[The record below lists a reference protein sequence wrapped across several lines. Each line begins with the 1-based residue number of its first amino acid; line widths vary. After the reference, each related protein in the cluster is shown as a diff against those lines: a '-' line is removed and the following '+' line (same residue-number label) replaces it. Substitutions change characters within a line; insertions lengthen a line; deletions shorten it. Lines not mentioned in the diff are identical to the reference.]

1 MVEYYYV
8 IFHIC
13 GEEKLRIKRVFKYFI
28 DVFYIFHQDSRM
40 GITTVSG
47 EVRNYDNASH
57 SFTLTVTFY
66 DANNNIIGT
75 ANGVVNN
82 IGPNQLKT
90 FEAISTNNLSNSKHY
105 LVDVDTIIN

>member
-1 MVEYYYV
+1 
-8 IFHIC
+8 
-13 GEEKLRIKRVFKYFI
+13 
-28 DVFYIFHQDSRM
+28 M

-47 EVRNYDNASH
+47 EVQNSDSESH

-90 FEAISTNNLSNSKHY
+90 FEGISTNNISNAKHY
-105 LVDVDTIIN
+105 RVDIDTIIN